1 MDQRHRSTRGP
12 SGTLGVMR
20 GSVPPS
26 GLRWTLPIFTS
37 LNGYRRAWLG
47 RDLVAGVLVVAIAVP
62 LSMGMAEVAGM
73 PPIAGLYSCV
83 LPLLAYALLGSSPQL
98 VISLD
103 ASTAAMVAAAVA
115 PLAGGDPVR
124 YAALAGAVALIVGV
138 ILVVAGPLRLGSAA
152 HLLSRPVL
160 LGYQAGLALV
170 VIASQLPRFLGL
182 EALEDR
188 TLARAIEIGR
198 GLPETRPE
206 VLVIGVAG
214 LVVVVVFA
222 AKRWRVP
229 GALVAIVGA
238 TVIVELFGS
247 AFGRVPV
254 LGSLPAGLP
263 PISLPKV
270 SVGDAVAL
278 LPASAAIAL
287 IAAADTIVS
296 STAFAHRNRY
306 EVDANRDLVG
316 LGAANLASGISGG
329 ITTSASAAR
338 TAVVEMVGGR
348 SQIAGVTAA
357 MLMVAVLLFLTRPL
371 EKVPAAALAAVVIAA
386 VLRLIEIGS
395 LRQLW
400 RMRRTEFAIAVA
412 TAVVAV
418 VAGLL
423 EAIVI
428 GVGLAVVDHL
438 VRVTRLRRRGRRPAA
453 GPTTRV
459 AVEAVRSETGS
470 VRQTGVVR
478 YRFDGPLY
486 FANAH
491 RFRDDV
497 RAGLKVEPSAERVS
511 VDASEISDVDATA
524 VEMLGELE
532 DELADREIA
541 LTFTALRPS
550 VRDLLAKVGVR
561 AVARD
566 GADGPSADPLTPFRA
581 A

>member
-1 MDQRHRSTRGP
+1 MK
-12 SGTLGVMR
+12 

-26 GLRWTLPIFTS
+26 GLRWTPPVFTS

-47 RDLVAGVLVVAIAVP
+47 RDLVAGVLVVAIAIP

-103 ASTAAMVAAAVA
+103 ASTAAMVAVAVA

-124 YAALAGAVALIVGV
+124 YAALAGAIALIVGV
-138 ILVVAGPLRLGSAA
+138 ILVVAGPLRLGFAA

-170 VIASQLPRFLGL
+170 VIASQLPKLLGL
-182 EALEDR
+182 EVLGDR
-188 TLARAIEIGR
+188 TLGRAIEIGR
-198 GLPETRPE
+198 GLPEIRPE
-206 VLVIGVAG
+206 VVVIGVAG

-222 AKRWRVP
+222 AKRWRLP

-238 TVIVELFGS
+238 TVIVEMFGS
-247 AFGRVPV
+247 TFGSVPV

-263 PISLPKV
+263 PITLPKV
-270 SVGDAVAL
+270 SFGDAAAL

-296 STAFAHRNRY
+296 SKAFAHRNRY

-348 SQIAGVTAA
+348 SQIASVTAA

-371 EKVPAAALAAVVIAA
+371 EKVPTAALAAVVIAA

-400 RMRRTEFAIAVA
+400 RIRRTEFAIAVA
-412 TAVVAV
+412 TAAVAV

-423 EAIVI
+423 EGIVI
-428 GVGLAVVDHL
+428 GVGLSVIDHL
-438 VRVTRLRRRGRRPAA
+438 VRVMRLRRKGRRP
-453 GPTTRV
+453 T
-459 AVEAVRSETGS
+459 TGS
-470 VRQTGVVR
+470 TTWVAEGAVASEAGSVGPVGVLR
-478 YRFDGPLY
+478 YRFDGPLF

-497 RAGLKVEPSAERVS
+497 RAGLKAESSAERLS
-511 VDASEISDVDATA
+511 VDASEISDADATA
-524 VEMLGELE
+524 AEMLAELE
-532 DELADREIA
+532 DELTGREIVLA
-541 LTFTALRPS
+541 FTGIQPS
-550 VRDLLAKVGVR
+550 VRDLLAKAGVR
-561 AVARD
+561 AVARRGAAAP
-566 GADGPSADPLTPFRA
+566 GADPFTPFQA